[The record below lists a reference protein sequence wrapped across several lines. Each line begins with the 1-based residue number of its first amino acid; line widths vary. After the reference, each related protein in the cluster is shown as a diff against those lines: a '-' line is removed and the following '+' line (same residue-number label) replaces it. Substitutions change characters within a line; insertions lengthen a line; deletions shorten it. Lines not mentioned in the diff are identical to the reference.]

1 MKFAKNDIENIN
13 SFINNA
19 IKLCKMESLIKALNI
34 YKTLNCLI
42 IEYAEEIFDITVN
55 KQKENNLNYQIL
67 FNFDYLFQRFQSPN
81 YKN

>member
-1 MKFAKNDIENIN
+1 
-13 SFINNA
+13 
-19 IKLCKMESLIKALNI
+19 MESLIKALNI

-67 FNFDYLFQRFQSPN
+67 FNFNYLFERFQSPN
-81 YKN
+81 YNYLEGKITQYEEPFLNWK